1 MGGVGVVT
9 TEDGGNNHAGA
20 FFIGYMAIWMSACL
34 VAIGI
39 CIRNPG
45 AFSLLRPEYQRF
57 LLAPWK
63 IATFAMATA
72 GLTIIAPY
80 SGDPTWD
87 YVDALFMSI
96 LTFCGAPWVV
106 GVIYLCARRRRS
118 LTHLFVAL
126 CLGLFSVSWSY
137 DFYIL
142 MRDGFYPA
150 TWFANIFASLSLY
163 IPAGLLWN
171 LDWRPNRG
179 FCPGSRLLF
188 STGNI
193 EGRGDWNTVRRRPA
207 WRFMARGDDH

>member
-9 TEDGGNNHAGA
+9 TEDGGNNHTGA

-163 IPAGLLWN
+163 IPTGLLWN
-171 LDWRPNRG
+171 LDWQPNRG
-179 FCPGSRLLF
+179 FCPGSRQLF

-207 WRFMARGDDH
+207 WRFMARGGDH